1 MIIIV
6 NFQGSYSKCY
16 EVQRKMSAEHY
27 ACKVLSKV
35 MVQDDHLKRLVQNEI
50 KIHCKLRHEH
60 VVQFIDSFNDDKH
73 IYMIQ
78 SLCLNH
84 SLRELVKYRG
94 VVSVDECRYFL
105 SQVLKGVD
113 YIHKSKIIHRD
124 LKLSNVLIDGNM
136 QMKIGDFGLAI
147 EFDSPR
153 LKSKSLCGTTN
164 YLAPEVV
171 DRKGFASGS
180 DIWACGIMA
189 FVLLYGYT
197 PFEEHDAMETYKRI
211 SRGDFL

>member
-1 MIIIV
+1 MV
-6 NFQGSYSKCY
+6 
-16 EVQRKMSAEHY
+16 RKVSDEHY

-35 MVQDDHLKRLVQNEI
+35 MVQDIHLKQLVQNEI
-50 KIHCKLRHEH
+50 KIHCQLNHEH
-60 VVQFIDSFNDDKH
+60 VVEFIESFNDDKH

-84 SLRELVKYRG
+84 SLRDLLKHRG
-94 VVSVDECRYFL
+94 AVNINECRYFL
-105 SQVLKGVD
+105 NQILKGVE
-113 YIHKSKIIHRD
+113 YIHNMRIIHRD
-124 LKLSNVLIDGNM
+124 LKLGNVLIDEHM

-147 EFDSPR
+147 ECDSPR

-171 DRKGFASGS
+171 DRKGFVLGS
-180 DIWACGIMA
+180 DIWACGVMA

-197 PFEEHDAMETYKRI
+197 PFEEHDVMETYKRI
-211 SRGDFL
+211 SRVNYQ